1 MDAIY
6 DMPLSYNHT
15 PMIFYAPYI
24 FKENK
29 SLCKMAGQIDV
40 YPTIMGLLKL
50 PYINNTLGIDL
61 FKEKR
66 PYIFFNAD
74 DKYGVIDNEWFLI
87 VKIDKSKGLYHY
99 RSGDTH
105 NYSNQRPDIVEK
117 MDIYAKSNLQSYQY
131 ILKTKKQ

>member
-1 MDAIY
+1 
-6 DMPLSYNHT
+6 
-15 PMIFYAPYI
+15 
-24 FKENK
+24 
-29 SLCKMAGQIDV
+29 MAGQIDV

-50 PYINNTLGIDL
+50 PYVNNTLGIDL

-66 PYIFFNAD
+66 PYIFFNSD
-74 DKYGVIDNEWFLI
+74 DKYGVIDNDWFLI

-117 MDIYAKSNLQSYQY
+117 MDIYANSNLQSYQY